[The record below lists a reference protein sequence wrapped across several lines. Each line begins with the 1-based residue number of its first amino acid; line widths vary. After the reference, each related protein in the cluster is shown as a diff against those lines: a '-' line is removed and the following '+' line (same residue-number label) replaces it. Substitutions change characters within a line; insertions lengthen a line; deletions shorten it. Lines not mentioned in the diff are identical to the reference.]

1 MKGVAGV
8 VKKGVGYS
16 SPLLT
21 QQGLSFDPNSESQIH
36 RDEQRS
42 LYTVSMLGSELN
54 MITDAS

>member
-8 VKKGVGYS
+8 VYS